1 MIESPPQTLPVGTK
15 PYGDKVARVTEGT
28 QISFVELEARS
39 NQPANAL
46 VSIIRDNLDGPPS
59 AVSVV
64 CAHSPRPVSRQLTYH
79 MKYRN
84 MSYDM

>member
-46 VSIIRDNLDGPPS
+46 VSIIRDNLDGPLRYLLF
-59 AVSVV
+59 A
-64 CAHSPRPVSRQLTYH
+64 LTH
-79 MKYRN
+79 RGPCPG
-84 MSYDM
+84 S